1 MTRSP
6 LTLALSVLLGS
17 AVLAGCSAE
26 PRVVREASVA
36 APSTATGESAAVV
49 SPVAAKA
56 TASENRSGGM
66 SPYQMTVYKSP
77 TCGCCKEWSTYMGE
91 EGFAVRNAE
100 TENVDAVKAE
110 HGLTDASLKSC
121 HTAIIGGYVIEGHVP
136 AADVKRLL
144 AERPAIVGLSA
155 PGMPMM
161 SPGMAS
167 REPKDYDV
175 IAFDETGNTRVWS
188 SY

>member
-1 MTRSP
+1 M
-6 LTLALSVLLGS
+6 A
-17 AVLAGCSAE
+17 
-26 PRVVREASVA
+26 
-36 APSTATGESAAVV
+36 
-49 SPVAAKA
+49 
-56 TASENRSGGM
+56 
-66 SPYQMTVYKSP
+66 PYQMTVYKSP

-91 EGFAVRNAE
+91 AGFAVRNVE
-100 TENVDAVKAE
+100 TDDVDAVKSE

-136 AADVKRLL
+136 AADVNRLL

-175 IAFDETGNTRVWS
+175 IAFDEAGNTRVWS